1 MRPFAEPEPLR
12 PSRPFVALVLDLLRE
27 HRRAWLLNWTAVV
40 VLAAAV
46 SLVLP
51 KWYVA
56 TATLL
61 PPSSESDL
69 SFNFSM
75 LLRGGDL
82 SRGALPRTTSPE
94 DIFTAILGSRALS
107 RAAVRKFDLAGEYHV
122 KLESQAIAEFANHLH
137 VGTTRE
143 GVVFISVEDH
153 SAERAAGI
161 ANFLVDDLDRF
172 NKDVRMTAGK
182 SARLFVERRLRETE
196 LALRKAEDNLKALG
210 VRDALP
216 ITSGSADAAA
226 GTGVMAQRIAIQV
239 RLETLLQ
246 TQSETSEEVRRVR
259 TELDALDREL
269 RRLPQ
274 SGTEAARLLRE
285 VKIQDQV
292 YTLLTQQFEEA
303 KVREH
308 KDTPTVQVLDRA
320 EAPDRKARPKRG
332 LIVVAAALIGLI
344 ESTAWVLYLERRR
357 VLAWMPG
364 TRSTS

>member
-1 MRPFAEPEPLR
+1 MRPFPEPEPLR
-12 PSRPFVALVLDLLRE
+12 SSQSFTALVMELLRSR
-27 HRRAWLLNWTAVV
+27 RRAWLTNWLVVV
-40 VLAAAV
+40 VLAAGV
-46 SLVLP
+46 SLLLP

-94 DIFTAILGSRALS
+94 DIFTAILTSRALS
-107 RAAVRKFDLAGEYHV
+107 RAAVQKFDLAGEYHS
-122 KLESQAIAEFANHLH
+122 KRESEAIAEFAEHLH

-143 GVVFISVEDH
+143 GVVFISVEDR
-153 SAERAAGI
+153 SARRAADL
-161 ANFLVDDLDRF
+161 ANFLVDELDRF

-182 SARLFVERRLRETE
+182 SARLFVETRLKETE
-196 LALRKAEDNLKALG
+196 QALRRAEDNLKALG

-216 ITSGSADAAA
+216 VTSGSSDATA
-226 GTGVMAQRIAIQV
+226 GTGVMAQRIALQV
-239 RLETLLQ
+239 RLQTLLQ
-246 TQSETSEEVRRVR
+246 TQSEGSEEVRRTR
-259 TELDALDREL
+259 AELDALDREL

-274 SGTEAARLLRE
+274 SGTEAARLIRE

-332 LIVVAAALIGLI
+332 LIVIAAALLGLV
-344 ESTAWVLYLERRR
+344 ESTLWVLYLERRR
-357 VLAWMPG
+357 VLPWLPG
-364 TRSTS
+364 ARSIS